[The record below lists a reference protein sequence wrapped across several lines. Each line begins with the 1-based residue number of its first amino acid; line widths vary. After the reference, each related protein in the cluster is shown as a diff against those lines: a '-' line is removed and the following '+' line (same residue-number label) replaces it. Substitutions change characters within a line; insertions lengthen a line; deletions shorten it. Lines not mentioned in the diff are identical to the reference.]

1 MSPAQMHAWWRR
13 FYPVM
18 KVPKKFL
25 YKGAPELIQR
35 IEFGEFDTDP
45 LFVQAKLEEALLQS
59 KIDLINTE
67 RMGREAKEDKIYWET
82 KSHKKRMRIMLEK
95 HQENEF
101 KLLRSLRESLIKGFE
116 MTDERVDQIMETC
129 DGDAR
134 FLFYFCFYEKRGQ
147 ILTEEEYDKIPRLIQ
162 AQPKHMLRKKQIKY
176 QETWNKIADQLHEKL
191 R

>member
-1 MSPAQMHAWWRR
+1 MNPVQIHARWRR
-13 FYPVM
+13 FYPVL
-18 KVPKKFL
+18 KIPKKYL

-45 LFVQAKLEEALLQS
+45 LFVQVKLEEAIIQS

-67 RMGREAKEDKIYWET
+67 IMGPEAREEKIHWHT
-82 KSHKKRMRIMLEK
+82 KSNRKRIGIMLEK
-95 HQENEF
+95 HHENEF
-101 KLLRSLRESLIKGFE
+101 KLLRSLRDALVKGFE
-116 MTDERVDQIMETC
+116 MTEERVDQIMETC

-134 FLFYFCFYEKRGQ
+134 FLFYFCLYEKRGQ

-162 AQPKHMLRKKQIKY
+162 AQPKHILRKNQIKH
-176 QETWNKIADQLHEKL
+176 QQTWNKIAEQLHEKL

>member
-1 MSPAQMHAWWRR
+1 MNPAQIHAWWRR
-13 FYPVM
+13 FYPVL
-18 KVPKKFL
+18 KIPKKYL

-45 LFVQAKLEEALLQS
+45 LFVQVKLEEAIIQS
-59 KIDLINTE
+59 KIDLINSE
-67 RMGREAKEDKIYWET
+67 IMGPEAREEKIHWHT
-82 KSHKKRMRIMLEK
+82 KSNRKRIGIMLEK
-95 HQENEF
+95 HHENEF
-101 KLLRSLRESLIKGFE
+101 KLLRSLRDALVKGFE
-116 MTDERVDQIMETC
+116 MTEDRVDQIMETC

-162 AQPKHMLRKKQIKY
+162 VQPKHILRKNQIKH
-176 QETWNKIADQLHEKL
+176 QETWNKIAEQLHEKL

>member
-1 MSPAQMHAWWRR
+1 MNPAQIHAWWRR
-13 FYPVM
+13 FYPVL
-18 KVPKKFL
+18 KIPKKYL

-45 LFVQAKLEEALLQS
+45 LFVQVKLEEAIIQS
-59 KIDLINTE
+59 KIDLINSE
-67 RMGREAKEDKIYWET
+67 IMGAEAREEKIHWHT
-82 KSHKKRMRIMLEK
+82 KSNRKRIGIMLEK
-95 HQENEF
+95 HHENEF
-101 KLLRSLRESLIKGFE
+101 KLLRSLRDALVKGFE
-116 MTDERVDQIMETC
+116 MTEERVDQIMETC

-162 AQPKHMLRKKQIKY
+162 AQPKHILRKNQIKH
-176 QETWNKIADQLHEKL
+176 QETWNKIAEQLHEKL

>member
-162 AQPKHMLRKKQIKY
+162 AQPKHVLRKKQIKY

>member
-1 MSPAQMHAWWRR
+1 MNPAQIHAWWRR

-35 IEFGEFDTDP
+35 IEFGEYDTDP
-45 LFVQAKLEEALLQS
+45 LFVQAKLEEVLLQS
-59 KIDLINTE
+59 KVDLINAE

-82 KSHKKRMRIMLEK
+82 KTHKKRMRIMREK
-95 HQENEF
+95 HHENEF
-101 KLLRSLRESLIKGFE
+101 KLLRSLRDALIKGFE

-134 FLFYFCFYEKRGQ
+134 FLFYYCLYEKRGQ

>member
-1 MSPAQMHAWWRR
+1 MNPAQIHAWWRR

-45 LFVQAKLEEALLQS
+45 LFVQAKLEEVLLQS

-67 RMGREAKEDKIYWET
+67 RMGKEAKDEKIYWET

-101 KLLRSLRESLIKGFE
+101 KLLRSLRDSLIKGFE

-134 FLFYFCFYEKRGQ
+134 FLFYFCFYEKRGH

>member
-1 MSPAQMHAWWRR
+1 MSPAQIHAWWRR

-45 LFVQAKLEEALLQS
+45 LFVQAKLEEVLLQS
-59 KIDLINTE
+59 KVDLINAE

-82 KSHKKRMRIMLEK
+82 KTHIKRMRIMREK
-95 HQENEF
+95 HHENEF
-101 KLLRSLRESLIKGFE
+101 KLLRSLRDSLIKGFE

>member
-1 MSPAQMHAWWRR
+1 MNPAQIHAWWRR

-18 KVPKKFL
+18 KVPKKLL
-25 YKGAPELIQR
+25 YKGAPELLQR
-35 IEFGEFDTDP
+35 IEFGEYDTDP
-45 LFVQAKLEEALLQS
+45 LFVQAKLEEVLLQS
-59 KIDLINTE
+59 KVDLINAE
-67 RMGREAKEDKIYWET
+67 RMGQEAKDEKIYWET

-95 HQENEF
+95 HHENEF
-101 KLLRSLRESLIKGFE
+101 KLLRSLRDSLIKGFE
-116 MTDERVDQIMETC
+116 MTDERIDSIMETC

-134 FLFYFCFYEKRGQ
+134 FLFYYCLYEKRGQ
-147 ILTEEEYDKIPRLIQ
+147 ILTEEEYDKIPRLIR

>member
-1 MSPAQMHAWWRR
+1 MNPAQIHAWWRR

-45 LFVQAKLEEALLQS
+45 LFVQAKLEEVLLQS
-59 KIDLINTE
+59 KIDLINVE

-82 KSHKKRMRIMLEK
+82 KTHKKRMRIMREK
-95 HQENEF
+95 HHENEF
-101 KLLRSLRESLIKGFE
+101 KLLRSLRDALIKGFE

>member
-1 MSPAQMHAWWRR
+1 MNPAQIHAWWRR

-45 LFVQAKLEEALLQS
+45 LFVQAKLEEVLLQS
-59 KIDLINTE
+59 KIDLINVE

-82 KSHKKRMRIMLEK
+82 KTHKKRMRIMREK
-95 HQENEF
+95 HHEDEF
-101 KLLRSLRESLIKGFE
+101 KLLRSLRDALIKGFE

>member
-1 MSPAQMHAWWRR
+1 MNPAQIQAWWRR

-18 KVPKKFL
+18 KIPKKFL

-45 LFVQAKLEEALLQS
+45 LFVQIKLDEAILQN
-59 KIDLINTE
+59 KIDLIKTE
-67 RMGREAKEDKIYWET
+67 RMGKEAKEEKIYWET
-82 KSHKKRMRIMLEK
+82 KSHRKRIRIMLEK
-95 HQENEF
+95 HHENEF
-101 KLLRSLRESLIKGFE
+101 KLLHSLKDSLIKGFE
-116 MTDERVDQIMETC
+116 MTEERVNEIMETC

-147 ILTEEEYDKIPRLIQ
+147 ILTEEEYNKIPRLIKS
-162 AQPKHMLRKKQIKY
+162 QPKHILRRNQTKY
-176 QETWNKIADQLHEKL
+176 QETWNKIANQLNENL